1 MTQAA
6 PAAPAA
12 NAATTEFA
20 RTHPPAHLPATFPRL
35 EEQYFYALV
44 AGGLL
49 VLLAALGSFFYMEHH
64 GHIVTGMNNQIV
76 WGMPHVFAIF
86 LIVAASGVLNV
97 ASIGSVFGKTVYKAR
112 APLSGLLSIAML
124 AGGLMVLVLDL
135 GRPDRLIIAATHYNF
150 KSIFAWNVI
159 LYSGLFAVVGLY
171 LWTLMERRMN
181 RWSKPAGL
189 VAFVWRLILTTG
201 TGSIF
206 GFLAARQGFGS
217 AILAPMFI
225 LMSFAWGLAVFYIVQ
240 AAMFAWNGIDL
251 HPSIHRRM
259 KNLLGLFVAGTF
271 YFVLAWHLTNLY
283 WSKQIEFEQFI
294 LADGGLLTT
303 LLWFGYLLVGTIVP
317 LALIYLPT
325 LGTPR
330 AVMFAAVAVL
340 IGAFSLLYSFIIGG
354 QAFPLE
360 IFPGYFAQSSFGD
373 NLVGSYSPS
382 IWEFL
387 LGLGGVALA
396 FLITTVGVRVL
407 RFLPQDDLR
416 HLDQAGSITD

>member
-1 MTQAA
+1 MATDASSASGAA
-6 PAAPAA
+6 AI
-12 NAATTEFA
+12 AT
-20 RTHPPAHLPATFPRL
+20 PPALPANFKRL
-35 EEQYFYALV
+35 EEQYFFALV
-44 AGGLL
+44 AAGLAVLGGA
-49 VLLAALGSFFYMEHH
+49 LAAFFYMEHH

-76 WGMPHVFAIF
+76 WGTPHVFAIF

-135 GRPDRLIIAATHYNF
+135 GRPDRLIVAATTYNF

-159 LYSGLFAVVGLY
+159 LYSGMFAVVGVY
-171 LWTLMERRMN
+171 LWMLMERRMN
-181 RWSKPAGL
+181 QWSKPAGL
-189 VAFVWRLILTTG
+189 VAFIWRLVLTTG

-206 GFLAARQGFGS
+206 GFLVARQGYGN

-225 LMSFAWGLAVFYIVQ
+225 VMSFAWGLAVFYIVQ
-240 AAMFAWNGIDL
+240 ATMFAWNGIAL

-259 KNLLGLFVAGTF
+259 KNLLGIFVAGTF

-283 WSKQIEFEQFI
+283 FARQTEFEAFI
-294 LADGGLLTT
+294 LAGGNVYSQ
-303 LLWFGYLLVGTIVP
+303 LLWFGYVLVGTVVP
-317 LALIYLPT
+317 LVLVYLPS

-330 AVMFAAVAVL
+330 AMMFASIAVL

-360 IFPGYFAQSSFGD
+360 IFPGYAATSSFGD
-373 NLVGSYSPS
+373 GQVGQYAPS
-382 IWEFL
+382 AWEVM
-387 LGLGGVALA
+387 LGLGGIALA

-416 HLDQAGSITD
+416 HLDSAGSVTD